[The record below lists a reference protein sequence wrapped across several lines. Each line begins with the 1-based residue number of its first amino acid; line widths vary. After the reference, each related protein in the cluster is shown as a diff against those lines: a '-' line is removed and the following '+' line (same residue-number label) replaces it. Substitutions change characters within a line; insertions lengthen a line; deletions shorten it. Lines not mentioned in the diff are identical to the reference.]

1 MQDGQKIVPVIFLH
15 VSMQAEILEAEVLQ
29 VVVVLVIGHKDPVD
43 QAAVREVN
51 RLAAQVTLNVHILVA
66 LLGKGLPVLLEVL
79 EQMAMAEQPVMLE
92 EQQVLAVNME
102 MQEQAYLV
110 VVQEVQQVML

>member
-43 QAAVREVN
+43 QVRAAALRSLAKLEEEAVAEEVAGMLIAN
-51 RLAAQVTLNVHILVA
+51 SKTTIHAIVGEWISR
-66 LLGKGLPVLLEVL
+66 LPVCSRT
-79 EQMAMAEQPVMLE
+79 
-92 EQQVLAVNME
+92 
-102 MQEQAYLV
+102 
-110 VVQEVQQVML
+110 